1 MSSTN
6 TNYQP
11 NHRQGSRTGTGAI
24 GGNAPKFKDNTIG
37 SMKAIFKL
45 EKLFFSFSTATST
58 ISCFMFA
65 WGVSYNPQVFAEA
78 TLGYYALG
86 ALILAISLSICVAA
100 DFVLV
105 GVVLKDAIYL
115 AFAGLL
121 YKGLTISQYV
131 RMAIMFIFGTAGI
144 SFTVFT
150 SFEGSA
156 FSEKKAGTLYKEV
169 AQHEPITDLQK
180 KYSKTLNEALAPLNA
195 EVKALQVEKD
205 AAAKAF
211 LGKDLYKLAVE
222 KKNKWAVEKADSM
235 GLKKALSQFDAR
247 EQQIRQ
253 DMEELRKKNKAGFES
268 DEQIIRKQLDKQNG
282 LTNQSVDMS
291 SKFIFAFGFIPC
303 ILGVIIAMTKGAYK
317 AERQYLVQTG
327 QADPNDEDLLPN

>member
-6 TNYQP
+6 INYQP
-11 NHRQGSRTGTGAI
+11 NHRQGSRTGTGAT

-78 TLGYYALG
+78 TVGYYALG

-131 RMAIMFIFGTAGI
+131 RMAIMFIFGAAGV

-156 FSEKKAGTLYKEV
+156 FSDKKAGTLYQKV
-169 AQHEPITDLQK
+169 AEHKPISDLQK
-180 KYSKTLNEALAPLNA
+180 QYSSTLSEALAPLNA
-195 EVKALQVEKD
+195 EVKALQAEKA

-211 LGKDLYKLAVE
+211 LGKELYKKAVE
-222 KKNKWAVEKADSM
+222 DKAKWATNKADSL
-235 GLKKALSQFDAR
+235 GLNTHLEHFNKR
-247 EQQIRQ
+247 EQEIRKE
-253 DMEELRKKNKAGFES
+253 MEDIRKKNKAGFEN
-268 DEQIIRKQLDKQNG
+268 DEQIIREKLDKENG